1 MLKRKR
7 MYKGLFASAALFGVL
22 VFTASGSFC
31 AMTAGELV
39 ISTSVI
45 GSGGGSGTTDSYALQ
60 GVCGQPAS
68 AGTSETSQYSMNSGY
83 IFTLTG
89 VTIESTGA
97 PTMEWVKM
105 NGLMFKSGNVISANS
120 TVRVKLMDEHGVAT
134 IEMTVDP
141 DDLFPTKVLFDLV
154 LDGSTTFEGQW
165 QGSVSIQ
172 TPGTHTLRFYA
183 KDSEGHGKYYDYL
196 GRVMGGAVQVI
207 GSTYN
212 YPNPFSPMSGGATT
226 IQYTLSSDA
235 TIMIIIYD
243 ITGHEVKRMK
253 FGGGSAGGRGGTNQ
267 ASWNGKTL
275 GGEVAGNGIYLYK
288 IISGNNVIGSGK
300 LVVFDQ

>member
-1 MLKRKR
+1 MNNIHKYILT
-7 MYKGLFASAALFGVL
+7 LAVL
-22 VFTASGSFC
+22 SVFLVVSASGSHS
-31 AMTAGELV
+31 AMTSGDLV

-45 GSGGGSGTTDSYALQ
+45 GSGGGSGETTTNVLY

-83 IFTLTG
+83 MFTLTG

-105 NGLMFKSGNVISANS
+105 NGLMFKSGNVMSANS
-120 TVRVKLMDEHGVAT
+120 TVRVKLIDEQGVAT
-134 IEMTVDP
+134 IELTVDP
-141 DDLFPTKVLFDLV
+141 SGPSPTQVQFDLV

-183 KDSEGHGKYYDYL
+183 KDGEGHGKYSDYL
-196 GRVMGGAVQVI
+196 ARVMGGAVQVV
-207 GSTYN
+207 GNTYN

-235 TIMIIIYD
+235 TITIIIYD